1 MLKDIINNDNNV
13 FKQLIEKNNYYFTN
27 YNRRIKLKI
36 SNIFGFKLNLEYLL
50 IVSKYFNS
58 KEDYINLIKVCKK
71 YKNLLDCF
79 DYNPIS
85 NIYLFKNIKIQ
96 HFYKKIDLLNN
107 NLKLKHIHWYNIYEE
122 DFEIVNIN
130 KNNIYKNIIYDNI
143 IYNFELDNNCFKI
156 PFGFTLIKNDIF
168 TKINYIDKL
177 SLPITLKNIPCNSFN
192 KLFINKVEIFS
203 NNNNFKEFNC
213 LIPFIIKFKLIN
225 KNLKCNYVYFEN
237 NDLNYIKIIDKSL
250 IIPNNIYKLISLKNY
265 NFNNII
271 LPDTLNIIK
280 NYCFYK
286 TNIREI
292 TIPYSVTRIEDN
304 CFDNC
309 LNLTRIELPS
319 ILNNYNLNIFN
330 NTNLLYN
337 ILPNYIYKFGYNYI
351 YYTIKLKNLN
361 LELLNINY

>member
-1 MLKDIINNDNNV
+1 MFKDIINNDYNCY
-13 FKQLIEKNNYYFTN
+13 KQLNERNKYVFTKRN
-27 YNRRIKLKI
+27 KVKI
-36 SNIFGFKLNLEYLL
+36 TNKFGYKLNLDYLL
-50 IVSKYFNS
+50 IISKYFNT

-71 YKNLLDCF
+71 YKYLLESF

-85 NIYLFKNIKIQ
+85 DISLFPNIKVQ
-96 HFYKKIDLLNN
+96 NFYKKLDLLNN
-107 NLKLKHIHWYNIYEE
+107 NLNLKHIHWYNIYEE
-122 DFEIVNIN
+122 DFEAVNIDN
-130 KNNIYKNIIYDNI
+130 NNIYKNIIYDNI
-143 IYNFELDNNCFKI
+143 IYYLELRNKCFKI
-156 PFGFTLIKNDIF
+156 PLGFNLINNNIF
-168 TKINYIDKL
+168 NTIEYIDKL
-177 SLPITLKNIPCNSFN
+177 SLPITLKNIPYNTFN
-192 KLFINKVEIFS
+192 KTVINKVEIYS
-203 NNNNFKEFNC
+203 NDNNCKEFNC
-213 LIPFIIKFKLIN
+213 CIPFVIKCKLIN

-237 NDLNYIKIIDKSL
+237 NDLNCVNIIDNVL
-250 IIPNNIYKLISLKNY
+250 IIPNNIFKLINLKNY
-265 NFNNII
+265 SFTNVI
-271 LPDTLNIIK
+271 LPDTLNIIE

-286 TNIREI
+286 TNIKEI

-361 LELLNINY
+361 LELLKNQCQI